1 MSERRQEFEHDLEAI
16 EAKVIELFALVA
28 EDLPRATQA
37 LLTGNNEVLQVLLD
51 REQVIDALY
60 PEIEELVNREI
71 LLQAP
76 VASDLRFLL
85 SVLRIVPELER
96 SHDLMVQ
103 IASRSNHI
111 LGEDLS
117 PRTRGIVERMGN
129 LASEMWRHA
138 VDSWY
143 QRDRSAAPALEARD
157 DEMDELHASL
167 IAELASG
174 RMALPVTMEMTL
186 VARFYQRLA
195 DHAFNYDVHGR
206 RGFELLAQVATAS
219 DCFEFQYSALD
230 EAVDPAHLQT
240 HARLIA
246 PGALVPLEEARE
258 EALLQQPAVIRV
270 EMRPMLQPVQFKPF
284 LP

>member
-1 MSERRQEFEHDLEAI
+1 MVEHRQEFQRELEAI
-16 EAKVIELFALVA
+16 EAKVIELFAMVA
-28 EDLPRATQA
+28 EDLSGATRA
-37 LLTGNNEVLQVLLD
+37 LLTGNNEMLRVLNE

-96 SHDLMVQ
+96 SHDLVVQ
-103 IASRSNHI
+103 IASRANHI
-111 LGEDLS
+111 LGDDLS
-117 PRTRGIVERMGN
+117 PRSRGLVERMGT
-129 LASEMWRHA
+129 LTSEMWRQA

-143 QRDRSAAPALEARD
+143 QRDRSAAVRLKERD

-186 VARFYQRLA
+186 VARFYERLA
-195 DHAFNYDVHGR
+195 AHAVNIAR
-206 RGFELLAQVATAS
+206 RVAYLAGPPK
-219 DCFEFQYSALD
+219 ER
-230 EAVDPAHLQT
+230 PA
-240 HARLIA
+240 
-246 PGALVPLEEARE
+246 E
-258 EALLQQPAVIRV
+258 
-270 EMRPMLQPVQFKPF
+270 
-284 LP
+284 

>member
-1 MSERRQEFEHDLEAI
+1 MVEHRQEFQRELEAI
-16 EAKVIELFALVA
+16 EAKVIELFAMVA
-28 EDLPRATQA
+28 EDLPGATRA
-37 LLTGNNEVLQVLLD
+37 LLTGNNEVLRVLNE

-96 SHDLMVQ
+96 SHDLVVQ
-103 IASRSNHI
+103 IASRANHI
-111 LGEDLS
+111 LGDDLS
-117 PRTRGIVERMGN
+117 PRSRGLVERMGT
-129 LASEMWRHA
+129 LTSEMWRQA

-143 QRDRSAAPALEARD
+143 QRDRSAAVRLKERD

-186 VARFYQRLA
+186 VARFYERLA
-195 DHAFNYDVHGR
+195 AHAVNIAR
-206 RGFELLAQVATAS
+206 RVAYLAGPPK
-219 DCFEFQYSALD
+219 E
-230 EAVDPAHLQT
+230 EPA
-240 HARLIA
+240 
-246 PGALVPLEEARE
+246 E
-258 EALLQQPAVIRV
+258 
-270 EMRPMLQPVQFKPF
+270 
-284 LP
+284 

>member
-1 MSERRQEFEHDLEAI
+1 VSERRQEFEHDLEAI
-16 EAKVIELFALVA
+16 EAKVIELFAMVA

-51 REQVIDALY
+51 REQVINDLY

-96 SHDLMVQ
+96 SHDLVVQ
-103 IASRSNHI
+103 VASRANHI

-117 PRTRGIVERMGN
+117 PRTRGIVDRMGS
-129 LASEMWRHA
+129 LASEMWRHS

-143 QRDRSAAPALEARD
+143 QRDRSAASALEARD

-186 VARFYQRLA
+186 VARFYERLA
-195 DHAFNYDVHGR
+195 DHAVNIAR
-206 RGFELLAQVATAS
+206 RVVYLAGTTKDS
-219 DCFEFQYSALD
+219 
-230 EAVDPAHLQT
+230 PA
-240 HARLIA
+240 AD
-246 PGALVPLEEARE
+246 
-258 EALLQQPAVIRV
+258 
-270 EMRPMLQPVQFKPF
+270 
-284 LP
+284 

>member
-1 MSERRQEFEHDLEAI
+1 M
-16 EAKVIELFALVA
+16 VA
-28 EDLPRATQA
+28 EDLPGATQA
-37 LLTGNNEVLQVLLD
+37 LLTGNNDVLETLTE
-51 REQVIDALY
+51 REQLINALY

-96 SHDLMVQ
+96 SHDLVVQ
-103 IASRSNHI
+103 IASRANHI

-117 PRTRGIVERMGN
+117 PRSRGIVERMGT
-129 LASEMWRHA
+129 LASEMWRQA

-143 QRDRSAAPALEARD
+143 QRDRSVALALEERD

-186 VARFYQRLA
+186 VARFYERLA
-195 DHAFNYDVHGR
+195 DHAVNIAR
-206 RGFELLAQVATAS
+206 RVVYLAG
-219 DCFEFQYSALD
+219 
-230 EAVDPAHLQT
+230 PAK
-240 HARLIA
+240 
-246 PGALVPLEEARE
+246 EK
-258 EALLQQPAVIRV
+258 PAG
-270 EMRPMLQPVQFKPF
+270 
-284 LP
+284 